1 MRYLIT
7 GGAGFIGSH
16 LTEHLLERGHEVVA
30 LDNLSTGTLD
40 NLAGVRD
47 HPGFRFVRGSVT
59 DPAAVE
65 ACMAGIDAIFHLA
78 AAVGVFTILDKTM
91 ESLRTNLHGT
101 ETMLDAALQHDV
113 PILVA
118 STSEIYGKNTA
129 DGLTEEADRIIGSPL
144 KNRWSYAEAKAL
156 DETFAYLY
164 AVEHGLRTV
173 IVRPFNTVGPRQ
185 TGRYGMVIPR
195 FVKQA
200 LAGEPITVFGDG
212 QQTRCFCHVHDVVP
226 ALVALLS
233 DETAYGKV
241 FNLGSTEQTTIAQ
254 LAERV
259 ISATGS
265 TSTIAKVPYE
275 EAYGDGY
282 EDMQRR
288 IPDCT
293 KALRPDRLRAD
304 PDAGRHHRGGRRG
317 PARLLSF
324 FSSTRK
330 ATPVPRGGL
339 PSFHGC
345 AGPSLRYTVSR
356 SPAASSGGMPSASAI
371 ASSAVASAASSA
383 TRSSASVSSTVTAR
397 PRRRRTRRP
406 ARPGRPRRACGTRGS
421 GAVPPCS
428 P

>member
-1 MRYLIT
+1 VRYLIT

-40 NLAGVRD
+40 NLAGFRD
-47 HPGFRFVRGSVT
+47 NPGFRFVRGSVT
-59 DPAAVE
+59 DPSAVE

-129 DGLTEEADRIIGSPL
+129 DGLTEDADRIIGSPL

-259 ISATGS
+259 IAATGS
-265 TSTIAKVPYE
+265 ASTIAKVPYE

-293 KALRPDRLRAD
+293 RANQQIGFA
-304 PDAGRHHRGGRRG
+304 P
-317 PARLLSF
+317 
-324 FSSTRK
+324 TR
-330 ATPVPRGGL
+330 TL
-339 PSFHGC
+339 DD
-345 AGPSLRYTVSR
+345 
-356 SPAASSGGMPSASAI
+356 I
-371 ASSAVASAASSA
+371 ISAVVAD
-383 TRSSASVSSTVTAR
+383 
-397 PRRRRTRRP
+397 
-406 ARPGRPRRACGTRGS
+406 RRAS
-421 GAVPPCS
+421 
-428 P
+428 

>member
-1 MRYLIT
+1 VRYLIT

-16 LTEHLLERGHEVVA
+16 LTEHLLAAGNEVVV

-40 NLAGVRD
+40 NLSAVIGR
-47 HPGFRFVRGSVT
+47 PEFRFVQGSVT

-65 ACMAGIDAIFHLA
+65 ACMSGIEAVFHLA

-91 ESLRTNLHGT
+91 DSLRTNLHGT
-101 ETMLDAALQHDV
+101 ETMLDAALRHDV

-129 DGLTEEADRIIGSPL
+129 NGLTEESDRIIGSPL

-156 DETFAYLY
+156 DETFAHLY

-195 FVKQA
+195 FVTQA
-200 LAGEPITVFGDG
+200 LAGESITVFGDG

-233 DETAYGKV
+233 DESAYGKV
-241 FNLGSTEQTTIAQ
+241 FNLGSTEQTTISQ

-259 ISATGS
+259 ITATGS
-265 TSTIAKVPYE
+265 TSVIAKVPYE
-275 EAYGDGY
+275 EAYGEGY

-293 KALRPDRLRAD
+293 RALNQIGFAP
-304 PDAGRHHRGGRRG
+304 
-317 PARLLSF
+317 
-324 FSSTRK
+324 TR
-330 ATPVPRGGL
+330 TL
-339 PSFHGC
+339 DD
-345 AGPSLRYTVSR
+345 
-356 SPAASSGGMPSASAI
+356 I
-371 ASSAVASAASSA
+371 ISAVVADR
-383 TRSSASVSSTVTAR
+383 RS
-397 PRRRRTRRP
+397 
-406 ARPGRPRRACGTRGS
+406 
-421 GAVPPCS
+421 
-428 P
+428 